1 MEKRIDKIQQ
11 AIFTA
16 FIAVY
21 ALALIIN
28 AIKAVAG
35 IEHLAVHHW
44 PLFAGA
50 AALWWVSLEQEQK
63 NRITSLIREVKQA
76 RKTIVK
82 KAARTTLCGVRAACS
97 LPALFIKSYNEIKNS
112 TEMTATK

>member
-1 MEKRIDKIQQ
+1 MEKRIDRIQR

-16 FIAVY
+16 FIAAY

-63 NRITSLIREVKQA
+63 IRITSLIRVVKQGRRLSRRLRGQRCVA
-76 RKTIVK
+76 SGRLAAFPPFSSSHTTTSRAPRK
-82 KAARTTLCGVRAACS
+82 
-97 LPALFIKSYNEIKNS
+97 
-112 TEMTATK
+112 